1 MGLEAFAKG
10 LSFPIT
16 ADIDGLI
23 KGLGQAD
30 IELSKVEK
38 AFSRGQ
44 QVIKQYSLAIG
55 LAMEGAALTIATTTK
70 YAAEM
75 NAKLGVTA
83 LTIGSTTEEMRNL
96 ALETSDA
103 GFRLDD
109 VIPTFNTLARAG
121 ITAKTEIKAL
131 SLEFDMF
138 GDAVGE
144 SANSVATSMIPAM
157 DAYDL
162 KITDI
167 GDHMDGVVYT
177 VQKSLVNYSDLVN
190 IFASLGT
197 TLHGVGFSMED
208 TEALLLAMTKAGIP
222 AAKAVRT
229 LRGAISDYESAL
241 TKSKDAAKNV
251 ISAEKTLADSS
262 KSLARLERDYARA
275 LEDAADTSKDVAR
288 IELAYSEQLADAKKN
303 LIDLEKDYQDA
314 LNEAKDTTEDVA
326 ALDKDRA
333 KEQKREAKAL
343 AELEADYAKEKAD
356 LEYEARLNPLDWSG
370 NAKKVADLEERYAER
385 RADLADDAAESTEEY
400 NERLAE
406 IQDTTKEVAAVEKQY
421 AERREDL
428 QESATKAAEDYNKEL
443 ATTLDTSEAVAR
455 VQESYADR
463 FEDTNAQIAEQ
474 RAELQKLRD
483 EAAKP
488 APSKADIVASVGV
501 SDADFA
507 AAQQDILT
515 KSPGSTK
522 DYAAIDEDAI
532 TDTQRLAAAIEELT
546 FQLGTTAK
554 PFDWLSGVLAIGG
567 PLLLGL
573 TQLPD
578 LFKAVGLGWA
588 WMKPLLTGAGTAIA
602 GSVLAGVIAGII
614 GGLAAVWVL
623 FQTGVMDWIAGI
635 GEIFFSYVPYIRDI
649 LKVFF
654 APILA
659 IGIVIID
666 LVKGKFDEI
675 PTHLAAL
682 ADEIKN
688 ILIKPFQMASDVIRG
703 IIDTI
708 TTSMTVGI
716 NIAIN
721 AINRMIQGMNSL
733 SWDVPDWVPW
743 VGGNSFGFDI
753 QEIPRLASG
762 GNITSPGNVMV
773 GESGPEILT
782 LPTGATVTPLS
793 GKSGGDFYFT
803 GPITIREE
811 ADIPKLARALGTFVT
826 SEMRRKA

>member
-10 LSFPIT
+10 LAFPIT

-83 LTIGSTTEEMRNL
+83 LTIGSTTEEMRDL
-96 ALETSDA
+96 ALSTSDA

-109 VIPTFNTLARAG
+109 VVSTFSLLGRAGVTGTATIQTLA
-121 ITAKTEIKAL
+121 K
-131 SLEFDMF
+131 EFDTL
-138 GDAVGE
+138 GDAVNA
-144 SANSVATSMIPAM
+144 SAAEVADSMIPAM
-157 DAYDL
+157 YAYDIPL
-162 KITDI
+162 TEV
-167 GDHMDGVVYT
+167 GDHMDSIAY
-177 VQKSLVNYSDLVN
+177 LVNNSLIDYSELASVLG
-190 IFASLGT
+190 SLGT
-197 TLHGVGFSMED
+197 TLNGLGFSLED
-208 TEALLLAMTKAGIP
+208 TEALLLAMTNAGIP
-222 AAKAVRT
+222 ASVAVRK
-229 LRGAISDYESAL
+229 LRTAISDYNSAL
-241 TKSKDAAKNV
+241 TKSEDAAKGV
-251 ISAEKTLADSS
+251 ISAEKTLESS
-262 KSLARLERDYARA
+262 KKSLARLERDYARA
-275 LEDAADTSKDVAR
+275 LEDAADTSKEVAR

-326 ALDKDRA
+326 ALDKSRA

-343 AELEADYAKEKAD
+343 ADLEADYAKEKAD

-474 RAELQKLRD
+474 TEELRKLRE

-488 APSKADIVASVGV
+488 APSKTEVVTSLGI

-507 AAQQDILT
+507 AAQQKILT
-515 KSPGSTK
+515 DSTGAAK
-522 DYAAIDEDAI
+522 AYADANEKAISA
-532 TDTQRLAAAIEELT
+532 TDRLASAMEKLTLQAGTAAEPIS
-546 FQLGTTAK
+546 
-554 PFDWLSGVLAIGG
+554 DLSGALAIGG
-567 PLLLGL
+567 PLVVALA
-573 TQLPD
+573 QLPD
-578 LFKAVGLGWA
+578 LVKSFGLAWA
-588 WMKPLLTGAGTAIA
+588 WITPLLTKAGAVLSGSLFAGIA
-602 GSVLAGVIAGII
+602 AGIALGLAGVWVLLKTGFLDFMTKLGELFGAIAPQWAQDVLMIIASPLASLGAGII
-614 GGLAAVWVL
+614 ALVSGN
-623 FQTGVMDWIAGI
+623 FDQI
-635 GEIFFSYVPYIRDI
+635 G
-649 LKVFF
+649 
-654 APILA
+654 
-659 IGIVIID
+659 
-666 LVKGKFDEI
+666 
-675 PTHLAAL
+675 T
-682 ADEIKN
+682 N
-688 ILIKPFQMASDVIRG
+688 MIKPFEWAAEAIGRIVSG
-703 IIDTI
+703 IADAIKWP
-708 TTSMTVGI
+708 
-716 NIAIN
+716 IN
-721 AINRMIQGMNSL
+721 AVIDGLNSMIDGFNAVSSL
-733 SWDVPDWVPW
+733 
-743 VGGNSFGFDI
+743 GGLTSGFDI
-753 QEIPRLASG
+753 QSIPRLAAG
-762 GNITSPGNVMV
+762 GTITSPGNVMV
-773 GESGPEILT
+773 GDAGPEILT
-782 LPTGATVTPLS
+782 LPTGATVTPL
-793 GKSGGDFYFT
+793 GNAGERIVIT
-803 GPITIREE
+803 GNTFNVRNDNDIKLISREL
-811 ADIPKLARALGTFVT
+811 LAQISRENRARGI
-826 SEMRRKA
+826 SS